1 MMRGRGGLHGRSLQ
15 ELVRVVQAIA
25 NEPAATWELDV
36 PGYSETGIGAVLALS
51 DRIKAAYT
59 FTASPVLVTKTM
71 LGVFG
76 CIPAFDRFFRL
87 GFGGA
92 TLDRATL
99 TRISNF
105 YTANKSAL
113 HTARIPT
120 LDFTTGTGTRR
131 CYTQAKIIDMI
142 FFQEGYRRTGKVRD

>member
-1 MMRGRGGLHGRSLQ
+1 M
-15 ELVRVVQAIA
+15 
-25 NEPAATWELDV
+25 
-36 PGYSETGIGAVLALS
+36 LALA

-92 TLDRATL
+92 ALDSATL
-99 TRISNF
+99 TMISDF

-113 HTARIPT
+113 HAARVPT
-120 LDFTTGTGTRR
+120 LDFATGTDTGR